1 MRTFPH
7 ADAGRPPLSSP
18 AVFLLWMWRKQAA
31 ISAGGM
37 TWGVLWMASAAAM
50 PLALGKAIDTG
61 LAAHDPAAL
70 AFWVGLLAVSGVIQT
85 ATGTMRHRFAVSS
98 WLSAAYRVEQL
109 VVEHAAR
116 LGAVLPRRI
125 STGEVVAV
133 TASDMEHIGDA
144 YEVSNR
150 TAGAVLVFAGVAAL
164 MIVTTPV
171 LGIVVVVGTPI
182 LMLIVGPMMRPLE
195 RRQAEQRKLF
205 GETTTIASDTVTGL
219 RILRGIGGEDLVVRN
234 YKTASQKVRQAGVRV
249 ARVASMMEAA
259 QILLP
264 GLFAI
269 MIAWLG
275 ARLALDRQISAGQ
288 LVSAYAYA
296 AFLVLP
302 LRTFAEMAEVLTKAV
317 VAAKRII
324 AVLRLDRDIVSPADP
339 LPMPDP
345 ATATLADALSG
356 AEFKP
361 GLRTAVVCERRAD
374 ADALAERLARY
385 VDADVRFGG
394 VPLAE
399 LELAAVRAA
408 ILLADPHPHMFS
420 GPLAEEL
427 DPTGQASRAAIEAAV
442 GVADAEDV
450 VEALPDG
457 LDTEVI
463 EQGRFFSGGQR
474 QRLVLA
480 RSLVADPD
488 VLILLEPTSAVDAH
502 TESRIAGRLT
512 AARAGRTTIVFST
525 SPLLAGA
532 ADEVVFLPD
541 GGKTSATG
549 NHHALLRQNSAYRAV
564 VTRGTS

>member
-1 MRTFPH
+1 
-7 ADAGRPPLSSP
+7 
-18 AVFLLWMWRKQAA
+18 MWRKQAS

-37 TWGVLWMASAAAM
+37 TWGTLWMGSAAVM
-50 PLALGKAIDTG
+50 PLALGKALDTG
-61 LAAHDPAAL
+61 LAAHDPGAL
-70 AFWVGLLAVSGVIQT
+70 AFWVSVLAVSGVIQT

-98 WLSAAYRVEQL
+98 WLSAAFRVEQL

-133 TASDMEHIGDA
+133 TGSDMEHIGDA

-150 TAGAVLVFAGVAAL
+150 TAGAVLAFTGVATL
-164 MIVTTPV
+164 MAVTTPV
-171 LGIVVVVGTPI
+171 LGIVVVVGTPL

-205 GETTTIASDTVTGL
+205 GATTTIASDTVTGL

-234 YKTASQKVRQAGVRV
+234 YKTASQQVRQAGVRV
-249 ARVASMMEAA
+249 ARVASLMEAT

-264 GLFAI
+264 GLFAVL
-269 MIAWLG
+269 IAWLG
-275 ARLALDRQISAGQ
+275 ARLAVTQQITPGQ

-317 VAAKRII
+317 VASKRII
-324 AVLRLDRDIVSPADP
+324 AVLRVDRDITSPEHP
-339 LPMPDP
+339 VPMPEP
-345 ATATLADALSG
+345 STATLADALSG

-361 GLRTAVVCERRAD
+361 RLCTAVVCERRAD

-394 VPLAE
+394 VPLAD
-399 LELAAVRAA
+399 LDLAAVRAA

-427 DPTGQASRAAIEAAV
+427 DPTGHANRPAIETAV
-442 GVADAEDV
+442 GIADAKDV
-450 VEALPDG
+450 VDALPDG

-480 RSLVADPD
+480 RSLVTDPD
-488 VLILLEPTSAVDAH
+488 VLIMLEPTSAVDAH
-502 TESRIAGRLT
+502 TESRIASQLAT
-512 AARAGRTTIVFST
+512 ARTGRTTIVFST
-525 SPLLAGA
+525 SPLLATA
-532 ADEVVFLPD
+532 ADEVVFLPT
-541 GGKTSATG
+541 GGKTVATG
-549 NHHALLRQNSAYRAV
+549 SHHALLRQNPAYRAV

>member
-1 MRTFPH
+1 M
-7 ADAGRPPLSSP
+7 
-18 AVFLLWMWRKQAA
+18 
-31 ISAGGM
+31 
-37 TWGVLWMASAAAM
+37 
-50 PLALGKAIDTG
+50 
-61 LAAHDPAAL
+61 
-70 AFWVGLLAVSGVIQT
+70 
-85 ATGTMRHRFAVSS
+85 
-98 WLSAAYRVEQL
+98 

-144 YEVSNR
+144 YEASNR
-150 TAGAVLVFAGVAAL
+150 TAGAVLAFAGVATL
-164 MIVTTPV
+164 MVVTTPV
-171 LGIVVVVGTPI
+171 LGIVVVIGTPV

-205 GETTTIASDTVTGL
+205 GATTTIASDTVTGL
-219 RILRGIGGEDLVVRN
+219 RILRGIGGEDLIVRN
-234 YKTASQKVRQAGVRV
+234 YKTASQQVRQAGVRV
-249 ARVASMMEAA
+249 ARVASLMEAS

-264 GLFAI
+264 GLFAVL
-269 MIAWLG
+269 IAWLG
-275 ARLALDRQISAGQ
+275 ARLAVTQQITPGQ

-317 VAAKRII
+317 VASKRII
-324 AVLRLDRDIVSPADP
+324 AVLRLDRDITSPDHP
-339 LPMPDP
+339 VPMPE
-345 ATATLADALSG
+345 ASTATLADALSG

-361 GLRTAVVCERRAD
+361 GLCTAVVCERRAD

-394 VPLAE
+394 LPLAE
-399 LELAAVRAA
+399 LDLAAVRAA

-427 DPTGQASRAAIEAAV
+427 DPTSHANRRDIEAAI
-442 GVADAEDV
+442 GIADAKDV
-450 VEALPDG
+450 VDALPDG

-480 RSLVADPD
+480 RSLVTDPD
-488 VLILLEPTSAVDAH
+488 VLIMLEPTSAVDAH
-502 TESRIAGRLT
+502 TESRIAGQLAT
-512 AARAGRTTIVFST
+512 ARAGRTTIVFST
-525 SPLLAGA
+525 SPLLATA
-532 ADEVVFLPD
+532 ADEVVFLPA
-541 GGKTSATG
+541 GGKTAATG
-549 NHHALLRQNSAYRAV
+549 NHHALLRQNPAYRAV
-564 VTRGTS
+564 VTRGTL

>member
-1 MRTFPH
+1 
-7 ADAGRPPLSSP
+7 
-18 AVFLLWMWRKQAA
+18 MWRKQAS

-37 TWGVLWMASAAAM
+37 TWGVLWMLSAAVM
-50 PLALGKAIDTG
+50 PLAVGKALDTG
-61 LAAHDPAAL
+61 LAGRDPGAL
-70 AFWVGLLAVSGVIQT
+70 AFWVGALAVSGVIQVV
-85 ATGTMRHRFAVSS
+85 TGIMRHRFAVAS
-98 WLSAAYRVEQL
+98 WLSAAFRVEQV

-150 TAGAVLVFAGVAAL
+150 TAGAVLAFAAVATL
-164 MIVTTPV
+164 MVVTTPV

-205 GETTTIASDTVTGL
+205 GDTTTIASDTVTGL
-219 RILRGIGGEDLVVRN
+219 RILRGIGGEELVVRN

-249 ARVASMMEAA
+249 AKVASLMEAT
-259 QILLP
+259 QVLLP
-264 GLFAI
+264 GLFAVL
-269 MIAWLG
+269 IAWLG
-275 ARLALDRQISAGQ
+275 ARLAITHQITPGQ

-302 LRTFAEMAEVLTKAV
+302 LRTFAEMAEVLTKAL
-317 VAAKRII
+317 VAAKRIM
-324 AVLRLDRDIVSPADP
+324 AVLRLDRDITSPEHP
-339 LPMPDP
+339 VPMPRP
-345 ATATLADALSG
+345 STATLADALSG

-361 GLRTAVVCERRAD
+361 GLCTAVVCERRSD

-385 VDADVRFGG
+385 ADADVRFGG
-394 VPLAE
+394 VPLAD
-399 LELAAVRAA
+399 LDLAEVRAA

-427 DPTGQASRAAIEAAV
+427 DPTGHASRADVEAAIDI
-442 GVADAEDV
+442 ADARDV
-450 VEALPDG
+450 VDALPAG

-488 VLILLEPTSAVDAH
+488 VLIMLEPTSAVDAH
-502 TESRIAGRLT
+502 TESRIAGRLA

-525 SPLLAGA
+525 SPLLATA
-532 ADEVVFLPD
+532 ADEVVFLPE
-541 GGKTSATG
+541 GGKTSAVG
-549 NHHALLRQNSAYRAV
+549 NHHALLRQNPAYRAV